1 MGLFRVRVSINAYK
15 DVEVWAESAD
25 DAVQSV
31 VERWGEGDLSISQND
46 EYDIDT
52 ESVEEV
58 RE

>member
-1 MGLFRVRVSINAYK
+1 MGLFRVRVTIKAYR

-46 EYDIDT
+46 EYDIDA
-52 ESVEEV
+52 ENVEEV